1 MKKLM
6 LSIFAFAVLPASVLL
21 SQDLTGTWQGTLQAD
36 RELRIVFKISKDE
49 AKSGALKAMMHSI
62 DQGGQGTGA
71 TITQQGSAVK
81 VTIAGIGGKYEGKLN
96 AEANSIDGT
105 WTQADAP
112 LPLNLKR
119 ATAETTWAIPEPP
132 PTLAPMPKD
141 ANPVF
146 EVATIKPSKPEAKG
160 KAITVRGRRFI
171 TINTS
176 PNDLITFAYGLHAR
190 QISGAPAWFES
201 EKYDIEAQP
210 DLAGMPNEKQLKSM
224 LQKLLAER
232 FQFAFHREKKPLS
245 VYAIVLGKSGSKL
258 TKSEADPNSLPGLGF
273 RGLGLLTVRNASMAD
288 FAGVMQTMVLD
299 RPVVDQTELPAKY
312 DFTLEWTP
320 DEFQFTSFG
329 PRPPRPADSID
340 SRPDLFAAIQEQ
352 LGLKLESTKAPVE
365 VFVVDKLEKPSG
377 N

>member
-1 MKKLM
+1 MKILM
-6 LSIFAFAVLPASVLL
+6 VSILAFAALPASALL
-21 SQDLTGTWQGTLQAD
+21 AQDLTGTWQGTLQAG

-49 AKSGALKAMMHSI
+49 AGGALKAMMHSI
-62 DQGGQGTGA
+62 DQGGQGIGA
-71 TITQQGSAVK
+71 TVTQQGPTVK
-81 VTIAGIGGKYEGKLN
+81 MTIAGIGGKYEGKMN

-105 WTQADAP
+105 WTQADSP
-112 LPLNLKR
+112 LPLNLQR
-119 ATAETTWAIPEPP
+119 ATPETTWTIPDPP
-132 PTLAPMPKD
+132 PTLAPMAKD

-160 KAITVRGRRFI
+160 KGITVRGRRFI

-176 PNDLITFAYGLHAR
+176 ISDLITFAYGLHAR
-190 QISGAPAWFES
+190 QLSGAPAWFES

-210 DLAGMPNEKQLKSM
+210 DIAGQPNEKQLKSM
-224 LQKLLAER
+224 LQKLLTER
-232 FQFAFHREKKPLS
+232 FQFAFHREKKSLS
-245 VYAIVLGKSGSKL
+245 VYAIVLGKTGSKL
-258 TKSEADPNSLPGLGF
+258 TKSEADPDGLPGLGF

-299 RPVVDQTELPAKY
+299 RPVVDQTALPAKY
-312 DFTLEWTP
+312 DFTLDWTP

-329 PRPPRPADSID
+329 PRPPRPADAID
-340 SRPDLFAAIQEQ
+340 SRPDLFTAIQEQ

-365 VFVVDKLEKPSG
+365 VFVVDKVEKPSS